1 MEKKWGGKFIAPYLL
16 TQLLFYSI
24 SSFFFFKNLDHFLTG
39 KNFSTQNQQEGV
51 FNNLISFVNEEF
63 LKD

>member
-1 MEKKWGGKFIAPYLL
+1 MEKKVGRKIYCTLPTHTTSFLQHI
-16 TQLLFYSI
+16 F
-24 SSFFFFKNLDHFLTG
+24 FFFFKNLDHFLTG